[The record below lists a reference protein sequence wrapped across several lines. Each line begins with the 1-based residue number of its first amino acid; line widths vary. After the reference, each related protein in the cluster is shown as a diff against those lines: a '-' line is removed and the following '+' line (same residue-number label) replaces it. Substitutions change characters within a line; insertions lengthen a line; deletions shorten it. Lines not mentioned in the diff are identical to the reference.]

1 MYVIQAQRTKTNW
14 LHGTITELCF
24 VIVSAGVDSCSF
36 SICSLCTH
44 NIGKTESEASDVA
57 CDRHMNVCVRELDCY
72 STAMLGTNEC
82 SNGSG
87 RAHLTIQADECVCGT
102 RIRCG
107 TEKDKTVCSSRCT
120 QCCCCSLNGAVL
132 HQCTAKDL
140 YTYQLLVLNARV
152 FFMFISCSVDCC
164 VFFFSVCCRQFS
176 RLFTRM
182 PHSSHVNSF
191 FFLRSL
197 WYIPVS
203 WNSPSQEKCWNIT
216 DLSDFVSET
225 IFWTVRILT
234 GSILRRFY
242 LCVKNFLFL

>member
-1 MYVIQAQRTKTNW
+1 MHWLNKHSQCAHVEKCTSSKRNARRLTDYMVPSPNYV
-14 LHGTITELCF
+14 
-24 VIVSAGVDSCSF
+24 
-36 SICSLCTH
+36 SLLYRLVLILVLSLFAVCTH

-164 VFFFSVCCRQFS
+164 VFFFLGLLSTVLSSVHTHASQF
-176 RLFTRM
+176 
-182 PHSSHVNSF
+182 PC
-191 FFLRSL
+191 
-197 WYIPVS
+197 
-203 WNSPSQEKCWNIT
+203 Q
-216 DLSDFVSET
+216 
-225 IFWTVRILT
+225 
-234 GSILRRFY
+234 
-242 LCVKNFLFL
+242 